1 MQTRNS
7 KLDSFL
13 KRKLEEERYE
23 RIRAYESCIVV
34 SEKENKT
41 FKYVVL
47 GDEWIYLT
55 ENPPKTIQEVVCLE
69 DLVSVDL
76 VNDFPDFLMG
86 QERENTQ
93 HIAVV
98 YMSFEHVR
106 KRLLRKSKK
115 SPRNGSISD
124 LHGDR
129 SNASTPL
136 SHVSSQDFWP
146 EDNGYMTQSTTSLQ
160 VPVRSDSRSSVGST
174 RNTGS
179 KKKKKTNKASE
190 GGDENLLKSLKEER
204 EEDLEEQSQYANSM
218 SKSQER
224 YTPRNDHGMDT
235 ARKNSARPLP
245 KSPRDISTA
254 KGNMDNS
261 QAPPLPKKSE
271 FKDSEVVESTSP
283 RATCCCSCLNGKT
296 SSKVS
301 PLSCS
306 TNTAVETTNTKMKAF
321 DSSIMDRMS
330 EVSVPT
336 GTGQRRHYV
345 QSVRNPV
352 GSKQSVSDPVGSR
365 LSENDLVGSRLSVQE
380 SRHSSMSTLRGT
392 SRAGTPAQETDDRRS
407 LGGIASSYSDMGGSV
422 TGRSL
427 LGVDGVPEKKKTVLN
442 IYLLNNVSPM
452 LMLIRSAWSNYL
464 IRATLQFSQDYQA
477 TARSDI
483 VFPKNSQNQR
493 EKMELL
499 FQQLKRE
506 LLNPS
511 NTMEKTFELLNE
523 LRTATEKNFAL
534 KKLFWKSPDIFNFFL
549 RQLQKYLPKSKV
561 NVNSDSGRK
570 ERADELEFVILVIE
584 IVCLMF
590 RESEIIVERNTTLK
604 AERGRSALDLLMVLT
619 CVPEIPKRYA
629 ISVARFTD
637 TDDITE
643 ADAEIEKLMLEF
655 RKNSIHVVS
664 ELFLMAKQANW
675 SNSEDSFFNLSWMV
689 KTMEEIKST
698 EKYVDEIIK
707 MMLKM
712 ISPKAES
719 VLSPEDTVLL
729 YQQFFVLQIFFQ
741 HSPKIRSFICAN
753 YLEEFRYY
761 VQGPAIRQR
770 ISPSYPICA
779 TTLTIIEQVMTKI
792 MESAKLLGSK
802 TPRP

>member
-1 MQTRNS
+1 MKTH
-7 KLDSFL
+7 L
-13 KRKLEEERYE
+13 K
-23 RIRAYESCIVV
+23 
-34 SEKENKT
+34 
-41 FKYVVL
+41 
-47 GDEWIYLT
+47 
-55 ENPPKTIQEVVCLE
+55 
-69 DLVSVDL
+69 

-98 YMSFEHVR
+98 YMSLEPVR
-106 KRLLRKSKK
+106 RRSLRRSKK

-160 VPVRSDSRSSVGST
+160 VPVLSDSRSSLGST

-179 KKKKKTNKASE
+179 KKKKKTSKASE
-190 GGDENLLKSLKEER
+190 GGDENLLKSLKEEL
-204 EEDLEEQSQYANSM
+204 EEDILEDNEEQSLYANSM
-218 SKSQER
+218 SKSQDR
-224 YTPRNDHGMDT
+224 YTPRNDHSMNT
-235 ARKNSARPLP
+235 ARKKSARPLP
-245 KSPRDISTA
+245 KSPRDTNTEN
-254 KGNMDNS
+254 GNMDSS
-261 QAPPLPKKSE
+261 QAPPLPKKTD
-271 FKDSEVVESTSP
+271 FKDLEIVESTSP
-283 RATCCCSCLNGKT
+283 RPTGCCSCLNSKT

-306 TNTAVETTNTKMKAF
+306 ANTAVQTTNNKMRAF

-336 GTGQRRHYV
+336 GTGQTKLYV
-345 QSVRNPV
+345 QSVKNPA
-352 GSKQSVSDPVGSR
+352 GSKQSVNDPVGSR
-365 LSENDLVGSRLSVQE
+365 LSVNDPVGSRLSVQE

-392 SRAGTPAQETDDRRS
+392 SRAGTPAQETDDKRS

-427 LGVDGVPEKKKTVLN
+427 LGVEGVPEKKRTVLN

-464 IRATLQFSQDYQA
+464 IRATLQFSNDYLA

-483 VFPKNSQNQR
+483 VFPKSSQNQR

-506 LLNPS
+506 LLIPS

-584 IVCLMF
+584 IICLMF

-604 AERGRSALDLLMVLT
+604 AERGKSALDLLMVLT
-619 CVPEIPKRYA
+619 CVPEIPKRHS
-629 ISVARFTD
+629 ISGAGVTKTD
-637 TDDITE
+637 EFRVESDT
-643 ADAEIEKLMLEF
+643 EIEKLMSEF

-698 EKYVDEIIK
+698 EKYVDEVIK

-712 ISPKAES
+712 ISPKADS
-719 VLSPEDTVLL
+719 ILSPEDTVLL

-761 VQGPAIRQR
+761 VRGPAISQR

-779 TTLTIIEQVMTKI
+779 STLTIIEQVMTKV
-792 MESAKLLGSK
+792 MESAKLMGSK